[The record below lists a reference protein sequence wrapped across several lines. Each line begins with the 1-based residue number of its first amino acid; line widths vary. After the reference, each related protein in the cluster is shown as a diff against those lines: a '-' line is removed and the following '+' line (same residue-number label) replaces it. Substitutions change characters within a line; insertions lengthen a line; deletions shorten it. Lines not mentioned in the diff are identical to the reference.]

1 MPLLSIIG
9 CDLFK
14 KEIAQVLINDGAIE
28 NLVIVNG
35 KDADFEKTLEGAGAR
50 VQAVSADSIPTPL
63 KKSEGFNVI
72 LAIQSVSLNEKSC
85 KLNREIYEKI
95 RFYGSISDG
104 ILLLYGYGDDELES
118 MLSGF
123 NRSRFSFMYAEDY
136 TDKAGTRDI
145 DQKVLSAYEKL
156 YSDMRAE
163 LGLLDQPA

>member
-9 CDLFK
+9 CELFK
-14 KEIAQVLINDGAIE
+14 KEIAQVLLKDGAIE

-35 KDADFEKTLEGAGAR
+35 ADADFEKTLQRSGAR
-50 VQAVSADSIPTPL
+50 VQAASADSIPIPL

-72 LAIQSVSLNEKSC
+72 LAIQSVSSNEKSC

-95 RFYGSISDG
+95 RFYGNISDG

-123 NRSRFSFMYAEDY
+123 NRSRFSFMYAGDCA
-136 TDKAGTRDI
+136 DKAGNRDI
-145 DQKVLSAYEKL
+145 DQEVMSAYEKL

>member
-9 CDLFK
+9 CELFK
-14 KEIAQVLINDGAIE
+14 KEIAQVLLKDGAIE

-35 KDADFEKTLEGAGAR
+35 KDADFEKVLEGAGAR

-72 LAIQSVSLNEKSC
+72 LAIQSFSLSEKNC

-95 RFYGSISDG
+95 RFYGNISDG
-104 ILLLYGYGDDELES
+104 ILLLYGYGNDEIES

-123 NRSRFSFMYAEDY
+123 NRSRFSFMYAGDC
-136 TDKAGTRDI
+136 TDKAGNRDV
-145 DQKVLSAYEKL
+145 DQEVMSTYEKL
-156 YSDMRAE
+156 YSDMKAE
-163 LGLLDQPA
+163 LGLVDQLA